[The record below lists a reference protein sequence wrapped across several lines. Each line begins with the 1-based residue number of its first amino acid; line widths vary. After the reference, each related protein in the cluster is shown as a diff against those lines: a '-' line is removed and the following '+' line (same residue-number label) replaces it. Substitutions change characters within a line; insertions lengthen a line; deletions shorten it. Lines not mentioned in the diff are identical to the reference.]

1 MRRLTHCWLAV
12 IFLLTALTG
21 CDKKPAENTT
31 PEIVKVTPFVKEI
44 LKNSVQSVIK
54 TASFPSDLSKVNK
67 ILMYVKL
74 ECPTGGC
81 GAWDV
86 YANVLARERT
96 TGTFYEIARYIT
108 PYGRDNSTRERG
120 FVLDVTDFKSVLS
133 GDTEIKLF
141 TEVWTDAG
149 WMVTVDFDFEM
160 GKLDYTYYSIVPV
173 MQFNQHSLA
182 GIP

>member
-120 FVLDVTDFKSVLS
+120 FVFDVTDFKSVLS

-160 GKLDYTYYSIVPV
+160 GKPDYTYYSIAPV
-173 MQFNQHSLA
+173 MQFKIGRAHV
-182 GIP
+182 